1 MNEEVERHRSISD
14 SLKEELQA
22 FKERL
27 LLVENLHQNSDS
39 ESMSVQNGEKMS
51 RLELPPFP

>member
-39 ESMSVQNGEKMS
+39 ESMSVQSGEKMS